1 MDEGTFIR
9 FVSDTV
15 LAREAI
21 ISGDRIKVR
30 LFYPTDLTY
39 RPKLTRIWTLKKTE
53 IPNTQWKYQLKKY
66 STGTPGLTETQI
78 RFKFNEYQ

>member
-1 MDEGTFIR
+1 MACHKILYLVLKIFINDLDEGTFIR

-39 RPKLTRIWTLKKTE
+39 RPKLTRI
-53 IPNTQWKYQLKKY
+53 
-66 STGTPGLTETQI
+66 
-78 RFKFNEYQ
+78 